1 MDRTFLLIF
10 VGILNVLVFF
20 NSENLIVV
28 SAQPTIENSSNLTYP
43 NNPSM
48 TTGEMINGTNTE
60 GYNFSESDNNLPSPM

>member
-1 MDRTFLLIF
+1 MNKTFLLLILAAIF
-10 VGILNVLVFF
+10 AFF
-20 NSENLIVV
+20 DIETFEIA

-60 GYNFSESDNNLPSPM
+60 GYNFSQSGNNLPSPM